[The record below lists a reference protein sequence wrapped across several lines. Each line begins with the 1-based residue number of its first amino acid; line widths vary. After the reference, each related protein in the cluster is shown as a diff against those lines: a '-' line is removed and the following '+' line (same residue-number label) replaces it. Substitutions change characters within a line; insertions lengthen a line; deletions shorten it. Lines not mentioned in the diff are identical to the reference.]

1 MENMGTWGKSLCPTA
16 STLFMWLLLV
26 ELVIKSVSVPS
37 VFRKRLMRKRFAI
50 ATGATVCVH

>member
-1 MENMGTWGKSLCPTA
+1 MENMERWGESSSPTG
-16 STLFMWLLLV
+16 STLFMWLFLV
-26 ELVIKSVSVPS
+26 ALVIKSVSVPS